1 MARKSFPLRT
11 DTDTPEMRDAVEWCV
26 ANNISFERK
35 SQYQIKVGHLNY
47 YPDRETIQF
56 DGKKKLPYGTFEK
69 FKRMAKQN
77 REWRKGH
84 LRDFGEGVDD
94 E

>member
-1 MARKSFPLRT
+1 MPRKSFPLKT
-11 DTDTPEMRDAVEWCV
+11 DTDTAKMRETVDWCS
-26 ANNISFERK
+26 ANSINFKRV

-56 DGKKKLPYGTFEK
+56 DGKPKLPYSTFEK
-69 FKRMAKQN
+69 FKRLAQRN